1 MTALDKIVM
10 YLSIFLIAYS
20 FTIDDLKTQVA
31 FIEIVLMFDF
41 VYAIIASIL
50 NSLFRRSKKWVKLI
64 KKFI

>member
-50 NSLFRRSKKWVKLI
+50 NSLFRRSKK
-64 KKFI
+64 